1 MDSTTAGVL
10 RRVAFAA
17 ALLFLPWARPAA
29 AQEPVGDCDARVMR
43 VSFYTCGEG
52 TKECLTRRGHH
63 PIPFRTVAVGDRAL
77 LGKWLYVE
85 DLGGWVH
92 ASDTGQALR
101 PGWIDVFVGEE
112 RMAAN
117 ARRLGVQYWT
127 VRVCS
132 PVSDRMAKVSA
143 VAPVQSPGARGAVAR
158 GDKIALP

>member
-127 VRVCS
+127 VRVCT
-132 PVSDRMAKVSA
+132 PLQDRLAKVSA
-143 VAPVQSPGARGAVAR
+143 VAPVTTAAPVTTVASR
-158 GDKIALP
+158 